1 MNQYY
6 QEKEIYYMKSVK
18 RILSVAVAVLLIAMM
33 MIPAVSAAGSNT
45 VNWTCEYPGYTYTVY
60 TVATYNSTTGA
71 FTATPASLQTAVNN
85 AVTAD
90 QMAALAE
97 TLKDN
102 TDLSAEGTTFTTNAG
117 SGNFTLPDGI
127 YFIKCTQPG
136 PNNKKVLKNS
146 IVVFPNKNKTT
157 TETIKLTDKVNEGQ
171 PTVTKEIVN
180 GGDNTFGTKSTTAK
194 SKTIT
199 YKLTADIAGSKDS
212 KLTSYVITDKMGTGL
227 NKDKHDVKTVV
238 LKNGTTETPI
248 TNYTVTTDAAYIDC
262 ATTVDGGA
270 GTTGNTFGVMLGDT
284 ILGSNDFYA
293 EGNQVVVTYETEL
306 KYEDAAVA
314 TDIPNTDAMIYG
326 NESGRNVVPGTTVNV
341 QTFQVTAKK
350 IDAVTKNPLAGAKFG
365 LYEDAACSKLIVE
378 SPETGNN
385 GIADFG
391 VKLPA
396 GTYYI
401 KETKVPDNYNLNTE
415 IKSVTL
421 GASNA
426 SATVVIEDTQAKLPS
441 TGGNGTLMFTIIGG
455 SLVLLAA
462 ALFVIVM
469 KKRSSAK

>member
-1 MNQYY
+1 
-6 QEKEIYYMKSVK
+6 MKSVK

-45 VNWTCEYPGYTYTVY
+45 VNWTCNYPGYTYTGY
-60 TVATYNSTTGA
+60 TVATYEPTTGA
-71 FTATPASLQTAVNN
+71 FNATPASLQTAVNN

-102 TDLSAEGTTFTTNAG
+102 TDLTAEGTTFTTNAG
-117 SGNFTLPDGI
+117 SGHFDLNDGI

-157 TETIKLTDKVNEGQ
+157 TETINLTDKVNEGQ
-171 PTVTKEIVN
+171 PTVTKEIV
-180 GGDNTFGTKSTTAK
+180 GGANTFGTIDTATFK

-212 KLTSYVITDKMGTGL
+212 KLTSYVITDKMGEGL
-227 NKDKHDVKTVV
+227 DTSKHDVTSVV
-238 LKNGTTETPI
+238 LKNGTTETPL
-248 TNYTVTTDAAYIDC
+248 TEGTDYTVTTKAADIDC
-262 ATTVDGGA
+262 ATTVDGGE
-270 GTTGNTFGVMLGDT
+270 GTTGNTFGVKLSSDT
-284 ILGSNDFYA
+284 ILGTDAFYT
-293 EGNQVVVTYETEL
+293 EGNQVVVTYETQL
-306 KYEDAAVA
+306 KADARVA

-326 NESGRNVVPGTTVNV
+326 NESGRNVVPGNTVNV
-341 QTFQVTAKK
+341 QTYKVEAKK
-350 IDAVTKNPLAGAKFG
+350 IDAVTKNPLEGAKFG
-365 LYEDAACSKLIVE
+365 LYQDADCTKLIVE
-378 SPETGNN
+378 SAETGND

-401 KETKVPDNYNLNTE
+401 KETKVPDGYNFN
-415 IKSVTL
+415 
-421 GASNA
+421 
-426 SATVVIEDTQAKLPS
+426 SAPERVVLPDETNKTVVIEDTKAKLPS

-469 KKRSSAK
+469 KKKSSAK